1 MKDFIKGL
9 AFGAAAGMVVGAI
22 VVAKNKKLASK
33 IKEGMSTA
41 EEKLKEAK
49 TNLEEKLESCNCEGE
64 SQNENC
70 DCNGE
75 DCDCTETFSQK
86 DLNKKSKN

>member
-9 AFGAAAGMVVGAI
+9 AFGVVVGMTVGAVI
-22 VVAKNKKLASK
+22 VAKNKKLASK

-49 TNLEEKLESCNCEGE
+49 NNLEEKLGE
-64 SQNENC
+64 C
-70 DCNGE
+70 DCNASE
-75 DCDCTETFSQK
+75 EEYCNCLDKSDNEINFLDK
-86 DLNKKSKN
+86 EKNKKSKN

>member
-9 AFGAAAGMVVGAI
+9 AFGAVVGMAVGAV

-49 TNLEEKLESCNCEGE
+49 TI
-64 SQNENC
+64 
-70 DCNGE
+70 
-75 DCDCTETFSQK
+75 
-86 DLNKKSKN
+86 

>member
-9 AFGAAAGMVVGAI
+9 AFGAVVGMAVGAV

-49 TNLEEKLESCNCEGE
+49 TNLEEKLGE
-64 SQNENC
+64 C
-70 DCNGE
+70 DCNENGDE
-75 DCDCTETFSQK
+75 YCDCLNESNNEMNFSDK
-86 DLNKKSKN
+86 EKNKKSKN